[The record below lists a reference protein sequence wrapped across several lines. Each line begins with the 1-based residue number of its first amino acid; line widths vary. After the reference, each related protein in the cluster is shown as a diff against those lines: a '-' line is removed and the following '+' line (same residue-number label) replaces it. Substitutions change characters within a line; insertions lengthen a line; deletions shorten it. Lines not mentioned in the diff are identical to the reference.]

1 MKKQIRRWIFAA
13 TVTLLT
19 ICAPRIGVG
28 VDRLIWRASGTI
40 DSISANSVIVSR
52 FAYKLTPTTIYEKSH
67 RQASL
72 SSFAVGDRV
81 KVTFITDRSVLRLEG
96 ESPREN
102 TPSSTPTP
110 DATPNISRLTAK
122 LSPLGV
128 SEALGNAAGS
138 YSETESK
145 FTATIKVPRNTIP
158 LATTN
163 SEAKALSVKAT
174 ITRRGTIVATCT
186 APFSLNRRTP
196 SVFEFKTEIERNGGI
211 GSTNLRSRKGRCVLA
226 NGSVGIP
233 TVRSGDRMT
242 VSEETAGE
250 FLRGKF

>member
-1 MKKQIRRWIFAA
+1 MQKRVRRWIFAA
-13 TVTLLT
+13 TVTL
-19 ICAPRIGVG
+19 IIMCAPRIGVG

-40 DSISANSVIVSR
+40 DSISASSVSVNH
-52 FAYKLTPTTIYEKSH
+52 FAYKLTSETMYEKSH
-67 RQASL
+67 QQVNL
-72 SSFAVGDRV
+72 SSFGVGDRV

-96 ESPREN
+96 ESSRES

-110 DATPNISRLTAK
+110 DATPNSSRLTAK

-158 LATTN
+158 LATTI
-163 SEAKALSVKAT
+163 SDAKALSVNAT
-174 ITRRGTIVATCT
+174 ITRRGTIIATCT

-196 SVFEFKTEIERNGGI
+196 SVFEFKTEIERNGSV
-211 GSTNLRSRKGRCVLA
+211 GSANIRSRKGRCVLA

-242 VSEETAGE
+242 VSEATAGE